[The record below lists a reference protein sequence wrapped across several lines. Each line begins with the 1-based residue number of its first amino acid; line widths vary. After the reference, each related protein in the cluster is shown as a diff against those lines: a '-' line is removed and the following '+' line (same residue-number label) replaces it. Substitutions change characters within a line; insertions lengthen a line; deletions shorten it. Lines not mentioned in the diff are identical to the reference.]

1 MNGQLSGQQLF
12 EVWAPASSVWSR
24 WAKPVLFAG
33 EVPAPSPA
41 LPAEGPSGMPPRV
54 DPATALVIDLPGTR
68 SVDLGLR
75 VADSGYRPVPL
86 FNGGSDPEA
95 VVPVQGIVR
104 RLAEG
109 AEELA
114 RSPIPDDAP
123 PAFLLDAD
131 RMNPARPP
139 QPGQFDNRW
148 MAFPQDF
155 PSANFLLSRGIR
167 RVLLLQDDPLAQPRP
182 DLAHVLLRWKEAG
195 LELYTQDPLS
205 DLAPRELAVN
215 RPSQFRSLLYRALA
229 VVGLRRNDAGGFGS
243 VIPTPSSGTG
253 SGIG

>member
-1 MNGQLSGQQLF
+1 MNGQPYGQQLF
-12 EVWAPASSVWSR
+12 ETWAPASSVWSL

-33 EVPAPSPA
+33 DVPAPSPA
-41 LPAEGPSGMPPRV
+41 LAPAEPSGTAPRV
-54 DPATALVIDLPGTR
+54 DPATALVIDLPGSR
-68 SVDLGLR
+68 AVDLGLR
-75 VADSGYRPVPL
+75 VAQAGYRPVPL
-86 FNGGSDPEA
+86 FNGGSYPGA
-95 VVPVQGIVR
+95 TVPVQRIVR

-131 RMNPARPP
+131 RMNPAKPP
-139 QPGQFDNRW
+139 QPGQYDNRW

-155 PSANFLLSRGIR
+155 PSAVFLQSRGIR

-195 LELYTQDPLS
+195 LELYIQDPLS
-205 DLAPRELAVN
+205 DMAPRELAVN
-215 RPSQFRSLLYRALA
+215 RPSRFRSLVYRALA
-229 VVGLRRNDAGGFGS
+229 VVGLRRNDAGGFGA
-243 VIPTPSSGTG
+243 VIPTPSSGSG
-253 SGIG
+253 SGMG